1 MTRTTIYLP
10 DDLHGGLKHLALE
23 RRQSM
28 ADLLRQAVEK
38 VYKEDLK
45 DLQAARKAWK
55 AHLKHPGKAGRSM
68 GKIAEPNSGD
78 HH

>member
-55 AHLKHPGKAGRSM
+55 AHLKHPEKAVSARSFFAGRPRR
-68 GKIAEPNSGD
+68 A
-78 HH
+78 

>member
-1 MTRTTIYLP
+1 MTSEIKYYV
-10 DDLHGGLKHLALE
+10 
-23 RRQSM
+23 SFW
-28 ADLLRQAVEK
+28 V
-38 VYKEDLK
+38 K